1 MNRRDFHR
9 QASVSL
15 AAALTTFAWQRA
27 WALSLSDF
35 SQGDLSKALATTL
48 EQGATSA
55 VSLLGKPG
63 GFLDNPKVRIPLPK
77 PLEKAAKWLTM
88 AGKGKQVDE
97 VVTTMN
103 RAAEAAV
110 PLGQKALVDAV
121 KSMSVDDA
129 RAIIGGG
136 DNAVTSFFSTKTRQ
150 PLTEA
155 FLPVVTQ
162 TTEKVGAV
170 KAYNKVA
177 GKAASMGLVQGDD
190 ASVQQYVTG
199 KTLDGL
205 YAMIGEE
212 ERKLRQDPAK
222 AGTDLLKKVLGAAK
236 G

>member
-9 QASVSL
+9 QA
-15 AAALTTFAWQRA
+15 AAGLVATVTTLAWQRA
-27 WALSLSDF
+27 WALSL
-35 SQGDLSKALATTL
+35 GDLSTGDLNKALAATL

-55 VSLLGKPG
+55 VGLLGKPG

-77 PLEKAAKWLTM
+77 PLEKAAKWLTL

-97 VVTTMN
+97 AVTAMN

-110 PLGQKALVDAV
+110 PMGQQALVNAV
-121 KSMSVDDA
+121 KTMSVDDA

-136 DNAVTSFFSTKTRQ
+136 DNAVTQFFSTKTRAS
-150 PLTEA
+150 LTEA
-155 FLPVVTQ
+155 FLPVVAQ
-162 TTEKVGAV
+162 TTDKVGAA

-177 GKAASMGLVQGDD
+177 AKASQMGLIQDEQS
-190 ASVQQYVTG
+190 SVQHYVTG

-205 YAMIGEE
+205 YTMIGEE

-222 AGTDLLKKVLGAAK
+222 AGTDLLKKVWGAVK